1 MVEVYRTIRAFGE
14 CAPGTEYVVTV
25 DEKPALRESNE
36 LFSFITSV
44 ALHGSCTVKIE
55 VKSGNLKMNRWTAT
69 YPALF
74 NGVPGYAVFKQP
86 IVNPIALF
94 DNNQLQEFSE
104 ISVNENEIFEYEHM
118 MFNGPTKFI
127 ISIDREINEG
137 DTIIVGDLVTLSF
150 TPGIVVNDV
159 EHDYNK
165 YPNDVCLSSDLE
177 VLKNIVIE
185 KFRNKLLRNN

>member
-14 CAPGTEYVVTV
+14 CLPGTEYFVTV
-25 DEKPALRESNE
+25 NGVPALREGNE

-44 ALHGSCTVKIE
+44 SLHGSCTVKIE
-55 VKSGNLKMNRWTAT
+55 VKSGSLKMNSWTAT

-94 DNNQLQEFSE
+94 DNDQLQEFSE
-104 ISVNENEIFEYEHM
+104 ISINENEIFEYEHM

-127 ISIDREINEG
+127 ISIDRETTEG
-137 DTIIVGDLVTLSF
+137 EIIFVGDLVSLSF
-150 TPGIVVNDV
+150 NPGIVVNDV
-159 EHDYNK
+159 EHDYKK

-177 VLKNIVIE
+177 ALRNIVIE
-185 KFRNKLLRNN
+185 RFRNKLLRNN